1 MPGGNFRP
9 AGLVAKRF
17 FRKTR
22 KNMANRMKN
31 SIYPMPDKAWPIN
44 NSGNP
49 QPDSIQRV
57 TKKARWQTDKV
68 RRMKFS
74 TARQAEIIHPMT
86 GGIHQQVGGVARQ
99 PKIIK
104 RRRDGK
110 GSGTIARLRC
120 TTP

>member
-1 MPGGNFRP
+1 MQ
-9 AGLVAKRF
+9 
-17 FRKTR
+17 
-22 KNMANRMKN
+22 
-31 SIYPMPDKAWPIN
+31 DKAWLMD
-44 NSGNP
+44 NSDTP

-57 TKKARWQTDKV
+57 SEKARRQADKV
-68 RRMKFS
+68 RRMIFS

-104 RRRDGK
+104 GK
-110 GSGTIARLRC
+110 GTERVPALLRC